1 MTDWTEIMNK
11 YIDAHRLAWAPS
23 TLRSEPARLKPVLDW
38 LDKGPDTLWGMIQ
51 LKTKP
56 YSRLTLWTRIVNML
70 DWAIEEGLIDG
81 PNQFKLF
88 RKKNRRLFNHV
99 YIRKHVSITFEEA
112 KRRVNRIED
121 NRCQSKAKQ
130 LLRSGMRFSE
140 SFTLQDG
147 EIRGKGSKVRKVFGT
162 DTCKHDQ
169 AGVTYSQFYRAL
181 KKVDLKPHD
190 LRKVFLTEAVAQGAT
205 HFELCKLA
213 GWASINTASSYIGVK
228 DKTLEELVDKINA

>member
-1 MTDWTEIMNK
+1 MSISESMLALHLKKLNAALTE
-11 YIDAHRLAWAPS
+11 
-23 TLRSEPARLKPVLDW
+23 
-38 LDKGPDTLWGMIQ
+38 
-51 LKTKP
+51 LKTTDA
-56 YSRLTLWTRIVNML
+56 S
-70 DWAIEEGLIDG
+70 
-81 PNQFKLF
+81 QKL
-88 RKKNRRLFNHV
+88 
-99 YIRKHVSITFEEA
+99 S
-112 KRRVNRIED
+112 
-121 NRCQSKAKQ
+121 
-130 LLRSGMRFSE
+130 
-140 SFTLQDG
+140 SFCAQVFAFLNQDG